1 MASICWRSSLRR
13 RLRTQHLRNGSNL
26 KKMYLRRFE
35 ILPRVN
41 KDLLLGRSRRPSPA
55 ILDAREEG
63 LVHTLQPSGANPAR
77 LAMPK
82 LRVPSPAHMPI
93 GNGNWRLRG
102 EVCPRTSAI
111 TASVQGGRIAG
122 NGRYDVTNTTF
133 STCLGPPSCSP
144 PA

>member
-1 MASICWRSSLRR
+1 M
-13 RLRTQHLRNGSNL
+13 
-26 KKMYLRRFE
+26 
-35 ILPRVN
+35 
-41 KDLLLGRSRRPSPA
+41 
-55 ILDAREEG
+55 
-63 LVHTLQPSGANPAR
+63 VHTVQPSGAYSSR

-82 LRVPSPAHMPI
+82 LHMSSPALMPI

-102 EVCPRTSAI
+102 EVCPQTSAI
-111 TASVQGGRIAG
+111 TAAVQGGRIAG